1 MRVLHVITGLRV
13 GGAEVQLLE
22 VARRT
27 RHEVEVV
34 ALYDVGVVGEDQ
46 RAVDVRKGLVA
57 QLHALQ
63 LQVVVAAR
71 RRLAPRRP
79 RLRHDQRHRVL
90 RVRQRQLL
98 APMHWHHDGLP
109 RVSCLIRPWHRKL

>member
-34 ALYDVGVVGEDQ
+34 ALYDVGVVGE
-46 RAVDVRKGLVA
+46 
-57 QLHALQ
+57 
-63 LQVVVAAR
+63 
-71 RRLAPRRP
+71 
-79 RLRHDQRHRVL
+79 RLRDLGVTVHDLGMRSSVDL
-90 RVRQRQLL
+90 
-98 APMHWHHDGLP
+98 D
-109 RVSCLIRPWHRKL
+109 RKSTV